1 MLPVIAGMIGGH
13 AHQVFSGLAED
24 DTFWIILTQTKHKQ
38 RLSAS
43 LCLPVLGTAKII
55 IIHCSHS
62 LLSSIFPREI
72 PPNTSILL
80 DVVDV
85 VFLIRILPSSNPL
98 IGLIYPPSSAQS
110 RQYNLSQ
117 SLQDTWSVHGTLPH
131 SSHKNYHFS
140 FCSCYYKPGILCA
153 CRPGLTGWPRPI
165 NIPGYLYPTSHLV
178 WQQNRGAWS
187 PPRTRLTIACITSLS
202 PWVHIQNTTEVNGE
216 LVNRV
221 VVDQPAATSI
231 WPSIKE
237 AITDYSLA
245 GIVVHPCQLQTSIVF
260 DVVDLYNMYSRI
272 VICDIDW

>member
-1 MLPVIAGMIGGH
+1 MLAGTGNCQNH
-13 AHQVFSGLAED
+13 YNPLLF
-24 DTFWIILTQTKHKQ
+24 
-38 RLSAS
+38 
-43 LCLPVLGTAKII
+43 
-55 IIHCSHS
+55 S

-165 NIPGYLYPTSHLV
+165 NIPGYLSHIPPRLATKQRRLIPAPHPVNHRMHHITVPLGAHSKHNWGEWWVGEPGGSWPTSRH
-178 WQQNRGAWS
+178 QH
-187 PPRTRLTIACITSLS
+187 LTI
-202 PWVHIQNTTEVNGE
+202 
-216 LVNRV
+216 
-221 VVDQPAATSI
+221 
-231 WPSIKE
+231 
-237 AITDYSLA
+237 
-245 GIVVHPCQLQTSIVF
+245 
-260 DVVDLYNMYSRI
+260 
-272 VICDIDW
+272 